1 MLGAKLLIFVNTVKL
16 LATSVASYSLQ
27 LPVLITFQICCLIKM
42 YMWETILI
50 QSWLSNQILNI
61 STDKKYTWN
70 SDLFIAF
77 LLKANEDFSIFPRPW
92 PQSLQPHWAIPEKIQ
107 TGGLR
112 IYFFEKPPGI
122 FHFLL
127 YPWKFQANKAQPL
140 DIPHFFFLVTLGNFT
155 LFLINPLEIPH
166 AMSLMLLEISYP

>member
-42 YMWETILI
+42 YRWETILI

-92 PQSLQPHWAIPEKIQ
+92 PQSLQPHWAIPEKSKQ
-107 TGGLR
+107 GGWG
-112 IYFFEKPPGI
+112 YT
-122 FHFLL
+122 FL
-127 YPWKFQANKAQPL
+127 K
-140 DIPHFFFLVTLGNFT
+140 
-155 LFLINPLEIPH
+155 NPLEFFIFYFTPGNSRQTKLNPWIFH
-166 AMSLMLLEISYP
+166 ISFSWSPLEILHCF

>member
-1 MLGAKLLIFVNTVKL
+1 MQRAKLLIFVNTVKL

-27 LPVLITFQICCLIKM
+27 LPVLMTFQICCLVKM

-61 STDKKYTWN
+61 STDKKYAWN

-112 IYFFEKPPGI
+112 IYFFETSRWNFSFFYFTPG
-122 FHFLL
+122 
-127 YPWKFQANKAQPL
+127 N
-140 DIPHFFFLVTLGNFT
+140 
-155 LFLINPLEIPH
+155 
-166 AMSLMLLEISYP
+166 SR

>member
-1 MLGAKLLIFVNTVKL
+1 MQREKLLIFVNTVKL

-27 LPVLITFQICCLIKM
+27 LPVLMIFQICCLVQM

-61 STDKKYTWN
+61 SIDKKYTWN
-70 SDLFIAF
+70 SGLFIAF

-107 TGGLR
+107 TTWN
-112 IYFFEKPPGI
+112 FSF
-122 FHFLL
+122 
-127 YPWKFQANKAQPL
+127 
-140 DIPHFFFLVTLGNFT
+140 FT
-155 LFLINPLEIPH
+155 LPLEIPGKTKLNPWIFH
-166 AMSLMLLEISYP
+166 ISFSWSLLEILLLF

>member
-1 MLGAKLLIFVNTVKL
+1 MQGAKLLIFVNTVKL

-61 STDKKYTWN
+61 STDKKYAWN

-127 YPWKFQANKAQPL
+127 YPWKFQAKESSTPGYST
-140 DIPHFFFLVTLGNFT
+140 F
-155 LFLINPLEIPH
+155 LFLGHPWKF
-166 AMSLMLLEISYP
+166 